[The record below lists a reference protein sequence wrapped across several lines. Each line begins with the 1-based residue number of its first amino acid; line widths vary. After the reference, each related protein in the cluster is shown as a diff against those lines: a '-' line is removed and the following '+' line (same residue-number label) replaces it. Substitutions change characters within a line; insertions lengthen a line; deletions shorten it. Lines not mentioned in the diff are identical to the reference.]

1 MTAPF
6 ADVAAR
12 CRAARRAWAA
22 RPLRDRLA
30 CVRRLRQEIAADA
43 DRLCLSTTQ
52 DVGRSADEVL
62 GTDVLP
68 TADALRFLERHA
80 ARVLRPRRVPG
91 RLRPWWL
98 FGERETVHRRPIGVV
113 GVIGTWNYPVL
124 LNVVPI
130 AQALAAGNGVLWKP
144 SELSATVSEVIHTI
158 FLSAGFPPDLFIR
171 LPATREAGAQL
182 LEADVDHVVFT
193 GSVEV
198 GRKIATRCAE
208 RLIPTTLELSGCD
221 ALFVLDDADTSLAAK
236 AAWYGA
242 TLNLGQ
248 TCLAVRRAFVHRSR
262 YDAFVDVLRPLV
274 EPTRTEPLA
283 LISQATQAERL
294 VADAVKRGAAVLGSD
309 EVPTALDE
317 PPRFRPTVL
326 IGASPGMAVC
336 REPSFAPLLAVIPF
350 DNESEL
356 LTHIEANALGLGAS
370 VFTSSPRRAMNLA
383 EQLRVGNVS
392 VNDVIVGT
400 AHPGVPFG
408 GVRQSGWGVTRGE
421 EGLLGMT
428 VPQVVT
434 VRSGKF
440 RPHYGP
446 TDDPAIAETLRGLL
460 AWGHAARG
468 RDRRAGLRRM
478 VRGLWRY
485 LRGMRAEN
493 PTLSAKPA
501 EQGESQST
509 AR

>member
-1 MTAPF
+1 MSAPF

-12 CRAARRAWAA
+12 CRLTQRAWAG

-30 CVRRLRQEIAADA
+30 CIRRFRHAVAEHA

-68 TADALRFLERHA
+68 TADALRFLERRA
-80 ARVLRPRRVPG
+80 ARILHPRRVPG

-98 FGERETVHRRPIGVV
+98 FGERETVYRRPLGVV
-113 GVIGTWNYPVL
+113 GVIGTWNYPIL

-144 SELSATVSEVIHTI
+144 SELSATVSEAIHDL
-158 FLSAGFPPDLFIR
+158 FLAAGFPPDLFAR
-171 LPATREAGAQL
+171 LPATREAGARL
-182 LEADVDHVVFT
+182 LETDIDHLVFT

-198 GRKIATRCAE
+198 GRKIAVRCAE

-221 ALFVLDDADTSLAAK
+221 ALFVLDDADPHLAAR

-262 YDAFVDVLRPLV
+262 YDAFLDALRPLAS
-274 EPTRTEPLA
+274 PARPEPLA
-283 LISQATQAERL
+283 LMSQATQAERL
-294 VADAVKRGAAVLGSD
+294 VGEAVKCGAAVLASD
-309 EVPTALDE
+309 ELPTALDE

-326 IGASPGMAVC
+326 VGARPEMAIC
-336 REPSFAPLLAVIPF
+336 REASFAPLLAVIPF
-350 DNESEL
+350 DVEDEL
-356 LTHIEANALGLGAS
+356 LALAESCDLGLGAS
-370 VFTSSPRRAMNLA
+370 VFTASPRRAIKLA
-383 EQLRVGNVS
+383 EQLLVGSVS

-400 AHPGVPFG
+400 AHPAVPFG

-421 EGLLGMT
+421 EGLLSLT

-434 VRSGKF
+434 VRAGKF
-440 RPHYGP
+440 RPHYGAS
-446 TDDPAIAETLRGLL
+446 DNPAIAEALWGLL

-468 RDRRAGLRRM
+468 RDGRAGLWRM
-478 VRGLWRY
+478 MRGLWRFV
-485 LRGMRAEN
+485 RG
-493 PTLSAKPA
+493 
-501 EQGESQST
+501 
-509 AR
+509 